1 MKTRDLFW
9 MAAIV
14 LLIAGCASGAS
25 PATETAESQQFVQQP
40 ASAGETNVS
49 VRALQTTIVDWRG
62 RAANAPSIPAWIQ
75 DVALDN
81 FDEAARKQGQQAGGQ
96 GAAIYRGFIITGPDL
111 RGAEMRSDAN
121 FARVI
126 AKELQTNVNTYLA
139 SSANSMSGPTT
150 EAIKEITQTRSEVTI
165 SGARI
170 VSEFWQTADVTENN
184 RTTRETILYRL
195 YRFDANDWA
204 AITGGYVQ
212 RVLNQLPQRLQPE
225 QRDVM
230 EMLQHTLNQ
239 ARAHEGLTLQER
251 QNQLDAQQ
259 RMIDA
264 QIALMPA
271 QQRDATDIQ
280 LTQARNAAAVELAN
294 IHAETD
300 RTVGVAAARAQTA
313 SQAERAAYAS
323 QSPVLR
329 AAASTTTADAAL
341 VDAARLALRMIF

>member
-1 MKTRDLFW
+1 MKKV
-9 MAAIV
+9 V
-14 LLIAGCASGAS
+14 LLLATVAVLLAAGCASGAS
-25 PATETAESQQFVQQP
+25 TAASAEPAPFVQQA
-40 ASAGETNVS
+40 ASQSEINVS
-49 VRALQTTIVDWRG
+49 VGALRTTIVDWRG
-62 RAANAPSIPAWIQ
+62 RAANAAPIPEWIQ

-81 FDEAARKQGQQAGGQ
+81 FDGAARKLGQQAGGQ

-150 EAIKEITQTRSEVTI
+150 EAIKEITQTKSEVTI
-165 SGARI
+165 SGAQI
-170 VSEFWQTADVTENN
+170 VSEFWQVADVTDNN
-184 RTTRETILYRL
+184 RTNRETILYRF
-195 YRFDANDWA
+195 YRFAANDWA

-212 RVLNQLPQRLQPE
+212 KVLDQLPQRLQPE
-225 QRDVM
+225 QKDVM

-239 ARAHEGLTLQER
+239 SRAHEGLTLQEK

-259 RMIDA
+259 KMIGA

-294 IHAETD
+294 INAETD
-300 RTVGVAAARAQTA
+300 RTVGVANARAQTA
-313 SQAERAAYAS
+313 SDAERAAYAS
-323 QSPVLR
+323 QSSVLR
-329 AAASTTTADAAL
+329 AAASTTTADIPS
-341 VDAARLALRMIF
+341 VDAARMALRLIF